1 MGKKGRKSA
10 EEVERI
16 VAQVEAQEP
25 VAAPPKDTE
34 TKKRIWVGILYVEN
48 LREDWKAVID
58 DVLDLP
64 FAYCVHD
71 KDLDKDGDCR
81 KEHVHLMVAWPGPTT
96 YTEALRLMS
105 SLSAPGKRA
114 INKVEAVR
122 NVRKKYNY
130 LIHATAKAREAGKHQ
145 YDPSER
151 ITGNNFDIGAYEQ
164 ISLVEKQRMRQE
176 LSKLIAEKEITNYAD
191 FYVYVL
197 SNFEPDYEDVV
208 VCFSSHFTRMI
219 NGVWQ
224 KVQERLDSRHS

>member
-1 MGKKGRKSA
+1 MGRKSKA
-10 EEVERI
+10 EVERI
-16 VAQVEAQEP
+16 VAQVEAQAP
-25 VAAPPKDTE
+25 VSEAPPKDKD
-34 TKKRIWVGILYVEN
+34 TKKRIWVGILYTEN
-48 LREDWKAVID
+48 MREDWKSVID

-71 KDLDKDGDCR
+71 KDLDLDGDCR
-81 KEHVHLMVAWPGPTT
+81 KPHVHLMVAWPGPTT

-122 NVRKKYNY
+122 NVRRQYAY
-130 LIHATAKAREAGKHQ
+130 LIHATAKAKEAGKYQ

-151 ITGNNFDIGAYEQ
+151 ITGNCFDIGAYEQ

-208 VCFSSHFTRMI
+208 VSFSSHFTRMI
-219 NGVWQ
+219 NGTWQ
-224 KVQERLDSRHS
+224 KVQERLDSRH

>member
-1 MGKKGRKSA
+1 MGKRGRKSA

-16 VAQVEAQEP
+16 VAQAEEVS
-25 VAAPPKDTE
+25 PPPQLDKD

-48 LREDWKAVID
+48 MRNDWREQIEDL
-58 DVLDLP
+58 LDLP

-81 KEHVHLMVAWPGPTT
+81 KPHVHLMVAWPGPTT
-96 YTEALRLMS
+96 YTEALRTMS
-105 SLSAPGKRA
+105 LLSAPGKRA
-114 INKVEAVR
+114 INKCEAVR

-130 LIHATAKAREAGKHQ
+130 LIHATAKAREAGKYQ
-145 YDPSER
+145 YDPAER

-176 LSKLIAEKEITNYAD
+176 LGRLIFDKEITNYAD

-208 VCFSSHFTRMI
+208 VSFSSHFTRII

-224 KVQERLDSRHS
+224 KVQERLDSRH